1 MYDHVSFDVL
11 VMYLYLNEWLHC
23 FINFANTNFYRP
35 VSANFSLA
43 TTAGGFGA

>member
-1 MYDHVSFDVL
+1 MNGCTY
-11 VMYLYLNEWLHC
+11 
-23 FINFANTNFYRP
+23 FANTNFYRP